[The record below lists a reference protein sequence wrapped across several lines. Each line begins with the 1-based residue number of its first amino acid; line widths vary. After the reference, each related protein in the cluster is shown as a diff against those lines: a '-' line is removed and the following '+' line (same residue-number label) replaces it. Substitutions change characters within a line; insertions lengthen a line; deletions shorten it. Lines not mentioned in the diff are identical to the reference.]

1 MAAPPRGA
9 EGGGCD
15 ACVQGPDALRRAR
28 VTFSILDT
36 PLSTPPVTPGLRE
49 ASWNPALTAAIVDA
63 PGIEPLLSRLSRPD
77 ALVVTTGQ
85 QPGLFTGPSYTVTK
99 ALSARA
105 LAAALERRWHRSV
118 VPVYWVPGD
127 DHDFEE
133 VAHAAWLGADGE
145 LVRQGLPPRPSDAP
159 MVSMS
164 RQPLGNQV
172 ERVLEAFAG
181 SFVDRDTSAPT
192 VEWLGRH
199 YRPEATVAGAFAGAM
214 AELLAPYGVLV
225 LDSTHPAVKI
235 AAAPWI
241 LRALAASG
249 EIDTELAGV
258 SARLVS
264 AGEDPGVPVGD
275 GASLAFLETKYG
287 RDRLVAAGNTFIAR
301 RGRESYT
308 VAELERIAAKEP
320 ERLSGNVL
328 LRPLIESAILPTVAY
343 VAGPGELRYLALTP
357 TLYERLGVTRQLPV
371 PRWSGLLLEP
381 RVERILKKFGAAV
394 EELAADGGALESRLA
409 RQALPPG
416 TEAALAALRAEIE
429 SRYAPVI
436 RIAAAVDP
444 TLERPAAA
452 ARGQALFGVERLEKK
467 LLQHARKRESVELGQ
482 VARARLSVRPLG
494 KPQERVLSMAG
505 FRARY
510 GDAVLGS
517 LAEHIDSWYSRA
529 LEAAPRTP

>member
-1 MAAPPRGA
+1 M
-9 EGGGCD
+9 
-15 ACVQGPDALRRAR
+15 
-28 VTFSILDT
+28 TFSILDT
-36 PLSTPPVTPGLRE
+36 PLSAPPGTPGLRD
-49 ASWNPALTAAIVDA
+49 ASWNPALTAAIVAA

-105 LAAALERRWHRSV
+105 LAAALERRWNRSV

-133 VAHAAWLGADGE
+133 VAHAEWLGADGE
-145 LVRQGLPPRPSDAP
+145 LVRQALAPRPSDAP
-159 MVSMS
+159 MVSMA

-172 ERVLEAFAG
+172 DRALETFAG

-192 VEWLGRH
+192 VEWLARH
-199 YRPEATVAGAFAGAM
+199 YRPDATVAGAFAGAM

-225 LDSTHPAVKI
+225 LDSTHPAVKT

-241 LRALAASG
+241 LRALAASE
-249 EIDTELAGV
+249 EIDAELAAG

-264 AGEDPGVPVGD
+264 TGEDPGVPVGD
-275 GASLAFLETKYG
+275 GATLVFLETRYG
-287 RDRLVAAGNTFIAR
+287 RDRLVAAGSSFITR
-301 RGRESYT
+301 RGRESFT
-308 VAELERIAAKEP
+308 LAALERIAAEAP

-328 LRPLIESAILPTVAY
+328 LRPLLESAVLPTVAY

-357 TLYERLGVTRQLPV
+357 YLYRRLDVARQTPV
-371 PRWSGLLLEP
+371 PRWSGILLEP
-381 RVERILKKFGAAV
+381 RVERILKKFGATL
-394 EELAADGGALESRLA
+394 EELEAEGGALESRLA

-436 RIAAAVDP
+436 SAAAAVDP

-467 LLQHARKRESVELGQ
+467 LLQHARKREAVELGQ

-517 LAEHIDSWYSRA
+517 LAGHIASWYSRA
-529 LEAAPRTP
+529 LEAASPTP

>member
-1 MAAPPRGA
+1 M
-9 EGGGCD
+9 
-15 ACVQGPDALRRAR
+15 
-28 VTFSILDT
+28 TFSVLDT
-36 PLSTPPVTPGLRE
+36 PLSARAAWPGLRD
-49 ASWNPALTAAIVDA
+49 ASWDPALTGAIVGA
-63 PGIEPLLSRLSRPD
+63 PGIEPLLSRLSHPD

-99 ALSARA
+99 AFSARA
-105 LAAALERRWHRSV
+105 LAQALERRWSRPV
-118 VPVYWVPGD
+118 IPVYWVPGD

-145 LVRQGLPPRPSDAP
+145 LVREALPSRPSDAP
-159 MVSMS
+159 MVPMA
-164 RQPLGNQV
+164 RQPLGIEV
-172 ERVLEAFAG
+172 GRALETFAG

-192 VEWLGRH
+192 VEWLARH
-199 YRPEATVAGAFAGAM
+199 YRPDATVAGAFASAM

-225 LDSTHPAVKI
+225 LDSTHPAVKA

-241 LRALAASG
+241 LRALAASA
-249 EIDTELAGV
+249 EIDSGLAAD

-264 AGEDPGVPVGD
+264 AGQDPGVPVGD
-275 GASLAFLETKYG
+275 GATLAFLETRYG
-287 RDRLVAAGNTFIAR
+287 RDRLVTAGNTFITR
-301 RGRESYT
+301 RGRET
-308 VAELERIAAKEP
+308 FAFAELERIAAKEP

-328 LRPLIESAILPTVAY
+328 LRPLLESAVLPTVAY

-357 TLYERLGVTRQLPV
+357 LLFERLGVTRQAPV

-381 RVERILKKFGAAV
+381 RVERILKKFGATL
-394 EELAADGGALESRLA
+394 EELEADGGALEGRLA

-416 TEAALAALRAEIE
+416 TEAALAALRTGIE
-429 SRYAPVI
+429 SGYAPVI
-436 RIAAAVDP
+436 RAAAAVDP
-444 TLERPAAA
+444 TLERPATA

-517 LAEHIDSWYSRA
+517 LAEHIASWYSRA
-529 LEAAPRTP
+529 LEAAPPTP